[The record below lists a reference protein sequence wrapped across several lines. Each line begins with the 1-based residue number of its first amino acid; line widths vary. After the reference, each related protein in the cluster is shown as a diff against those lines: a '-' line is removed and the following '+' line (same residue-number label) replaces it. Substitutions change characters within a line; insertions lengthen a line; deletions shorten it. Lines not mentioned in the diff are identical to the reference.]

1 MFRVL
6 ESMGETRDLVDYLE
20 VEEAL
25 QEQFK
30 HNNTIVVY

>member
-6 ESMGETRDLVDYLE
+6 ESTRKTRDLVDYLE

-25 QEQFK
+25 QEHFSV
-30 HNNTIVVY
+30 IVIKD